1 MKEEILKRKMKRQ
14 ANNSNKLARFI
25 NAGKRIFK
33 SRANDSHATRNVV
46 PSGGKFLNFRIVMKF
61 SNGKSSL
68 LFTDKQG
75 AYNMIQ
81 NFKNSTLFYERDE
94 NGNVVPYCTEI
105 CVNLKNRPEIVI
117 ERLNRK
123 ELRRAIFSPP
133 VECCYS

>member
-14 ANNSNKLARFI
+14 ANNSNKLAKFI

-46 PSGGKFLNFRIVMKF
+46 PSGGKFLNFRIIMKF

-75 AYNMIQ
+75 AHNMIQ
-81 NFKNSTLFYERDE
+81 NFKNSTLFYERAE
-94 NGNVVPYCTEI
+94 CTEL
-105 CVNLKNRPEIVI
+105 CVNLKNRPEIII

-133 VECCYS
+133 VECCPS

>member
-1 MKEEILKRKMKRQ
+1 MKEEILKRKKKRQ
-14 ANNSNKLARFI
+14 ENNSNKLAKFI

-46 PSGGKFLNFRIVMKF
+46 PSGGKSLNFRIIMKF

-133 VECCYS
+133 VERYPS